1 MVQDEIKE
9 KVEETYTMIDYRQE
23 DENTHH
29 AGGNKN
35 CGEHEEDESE
45 EGQHFGRGNGV
56 RCEHQ

>member
-1 MVQDEIKE
+1 
-9 KVEETYTMIDYRQE
+9 MIDYRQE